1 MSLISKTYKELL
13 QLSSQMNKNNLNP
26 LENWEK
32 DLQMA
37 NRCMTRYSI
46 SEIIRVMQS
55 DDFALSF
62 HNSWVAIYMYT
73 HTLKKQSF
81 EVK

>member
-1 MSLISKTYKELL
+1 
-13 QLSSQMNKNNLNP
+13 MNKNNLNP

-62 HNSWVAIYMYT
+62 HNSWVALYMYT

>member
-62 HNSWVAIYMYT
+62 HNSWVALYMYT

>member
-37 NRCMTRYSI
+37 YRCMTRYSI

-55 DDFALSF
+55 DDSALSF

>member
-55 DDFALSF
+55 DGFALSF
-62 HNSWVAIYMYT
+62 RNSWVAVDVYT